1 MSKHPPA
8 NSPGTIRPQSDLD
21 RNPGIG
27 QSKGTTAAGMDP
39 DAIEGENT
47 VEGDV
52 ENDVDATGAVRRNP
66 QGRTNK

>member
-8 NSPGTIRPQSDLD
+8 NSPGTIRPPSDLD

-27 QSKGTTAAGMDP
+27 QSKGTTAAGRDP
-39 DAIEGENT
+39 DEIQGENT

-52 ENDVDATGAVRRNP
+52 QNDVDVTGAVNGNL